1 MEWLRIFW
9 NKRKSE
15 YNERHEKAIRERA
28 KDLYQI
34 VEYENQLWYTYNDS
48 LFAPCSII
56 VGNEKGEFSST
67 ECVAML
73 NTIRSLYV
81 SRQIQK

>member
-9 NKRKSE
+9 SQRKSE
-15 YNERHEKAIRERA
+15 HNERREKTIRERA
-28 KDLYQI
+28 KELYQI
-34 VEYENQLWYTYNDS
+34 VEYENQLWFTYNGS
-48 LFAPCSII
+48 LFAPCSLI

-81 SRQIQK
+81 SLQIHK

>member
-1 MEWLRIFW
+1 MEWLRTFW
-9 NKRKSE
+9 NQRKSE
-15 YNERHEKAIRERA
+15 HNERREKMIMERA
-28 KDLYQI
+28 KELYQI
-34 VEYENQLWYTYNDS
+34 VEYENQLWFTYNGS
-48 LFAPCSII
+48 LFAPCSLI

-81 SRQIQK
+81 SLQIQK

>member
-9 NKRKSE
+9 SQRKSE
-15 YNERHEKAIRERA
+15 HNERREKMIRERA
-28 KDLYQI
+28 KELYQI
-34 VEYENQLWYTYNDS
+34 VEYENQLWFTYNGS
-48 LFAPCSII
+48 LFAPCSLI

-81 SRQIQK
+81 SLQIQK

>member
-9 NKRKSE
+9 SQRKSE
-15 YNERHEKAIRERA
+15 HNERREKMIREMA
-28 KDLYQI
+28 KELYQI
-34 VEYENQLWYTYNDS
+34 VEYENQLWFTYNGS
-48 LFAPCSII
+48 LFAPCSLI

-81 SRQIQK
+81 SLQIQK

>member
-9 NKRKSE
+9 NQRKSE
-15 YNERHEKAIRERA
+15 HNERHEKMIRERA
-28 KDLYQI
+28 KELYQI
-34 VEYENQLWYTYNDS
+34 VEYENQLWFTYNGS
-48 LFAPCSII
+48 LFAPCSLI

>member
-9 NKRKSE
+9 SQRKSE
-15 YNERHEKAIRERA
+15 HNERHEKMIRERA
-28 KDLYQI
+28 KELYQI
-34 VEYENQLWYTYNDS
+34 VEYENQLWFTYNGS
-48 LFAPCSII
+48 LFAPCSLI

-81 SRQIQK
+81 SLQIQK